1 MISSFL
7 KGVSSQ
13 LKNYSATL
21 DQTNILAD
29 RPWALIDN
37 EFEVQKLIFKRD
49 GELVLSR
56 NGKVTIGSWEYF
68 PQAKSLL
75 IDRGSDKIL
84 CNEAYIDSSVMILK
98 LDGSANRFFLFANE
112 NQIPNLDAIG
122 YLKKLRYA
130 KLNILEKRLNDG
142 RVLEVQRIWDL
153 EPAKRGDKV
162 TIDAEEI
169 EDGVYELDSNG
180 FQYYIV
186 EQGCISEILHK
197 RKYRISSGEEVE
209 IHQRDMEEGRINY
222 GDYLFSNGTRIFNS
236 TIDFSKRKILIV
248 ENGIIIK
255 VQSKNFFLR
264 LING

>member
-21 DQTNILAD
+21 DQTNILSD
-29 RPWALIDN
+29 KPWALIDD

-56 NGKVTIGSWEYF
+56 NGKVTLGSWEYF

-75 IDRGSDKIL
+75 IDRGGDKIL

-122 YLKKLRYA
+122 YLKGLR
-130 KLNILEKRLNDG
+130 KERLNILEKKLSDG
-142 RVLEVQRIWDL
+142 RIIEIQRAWSLKPVEI
-153 EPAKRGDKV
+153 GDRV
-162 TIDAEEI
+162 TIEAEEVL
-169 EDGVYELDSNG
+169 DGNYDIGENG
-180 FQYYIV
+180 FQYYVI
-186 EQGCISEILHK
+186 ENGSISEILFR
-197 RKYRISSGEEVE
+197 RKYTISSGDAVE
-209 IHQRDMEEGRINY
+209 IHQREKEEGRIGH
-222 GDYLFSNGTRIFNS
+222 GDYLFINGTRIFNS
-236 TIDFSKRKILIV
+236 TIDFSKRKVLIV

-255 VQSKNFFLR
+255 VQWKNFLLR